1 MRTWVLIAVWV
12 GCVAVGAIVGF
23 LVGYILWQMGF
34 ELLGSAAALVGAGVG
49 GIVVFLF
56 WLYVVGL
63 IVVTGVE
70 LNSFIEHPTRSVH
83 LSAISARGL
92 AGQHELPLLETDEQR
107 SA

>member
-49 GIVVFLF
+49 GIVVFLALLA
-56 WLYVVGL
+56 WWDRRQ
-63 IVVTGVE
+63 E
-70 LNSFIEHPTRSVH
+70 
-83 LSAISARGL
+83 ARGG
-92 AGQHELPLLETDEQR
+92 A
-107 SA
+107 